1 MKWPLCVSPY
11 ECSIITLVTKNDKS
25 NLEKAI
31 RIYNLLSDNKIDTIL
46 DDTDENF
53 SSKMKKFDLIGVP
66 YQIIIGKKS
75 DSESLEFK
83 EIDKDIKKL
92 KIEEIIKII
101 KSKK

>member
-1 MKWPLCVSPY
+1 MNNFIKKHKNKKFTFFEIPL
-11 ECSIITLVTKNDKS
+11 LVES
-25 NLEKAI
+25 RL
-31 RIYNLLSDNKIDTIL
+31 
-46 DDTDENF
+46 
-53 SSKMKKFDLIGVP
+53 MKKFDLIGVP